1 MESVVLSLFDW
12 VNRTLKRFPQ
22 ALRVAL
28 GTTSAEY
35 GIFAFVADAQRW
47 KHCILL
53 ELHSLHYVQVT
64 ACSCWLPYLVVHAA
78 LQ

>member
-12 VNRTLKRFPQ
+12 VNRTFGWLPQ

-53 ELHSLHYVQVT
+53 ELHGLHYV
-64 ACSCWLPYLVVHAA
+64 LK
-78 LQ
+78 